1 MDVMKGLCLF
11 VVLLMLSQ
19 GAVAAAGDANATQ
32 FFYIV
37 KKLFPEASE
46 IAVFISP
53 ETLSEQKTMLDRA
66 AAQNKVKAT
75 VYLIETSTDVGKRIR
90 ELKENSILVIFDSS
104 VLLKKSTQLYVLKN
118 CKEKQI
124 SVFTSSRE
132 YSDLGALLGIIKSS
146 DSTVNLVLNLKQN
159 EYLKPKFTDVFIKN
173 TGIAEV
179 IQ

>member
-1 MDVMKGLCLF
+1 MDVKKGLCLF

-19 GAVAAAGDANATQ
+19 GAAAFAGDANASQ

-37 KKLFPEASE
+37 KKLFPDATE
-46 IAVFISP
+46 IAVFISH
-53 ETLSEQKTMLDRA
+53 ESLSEQKTMLDRA

-75 VYLIETSTDVGKRIR
+75 IYLIETSTDVGKRIR
-90 ELKENSILVIFDSS
+90 ELRENSILVIFNSS
-104 VLLKKSTQLYVLKN
+104 VLLKKSTQLYILKN

-132 YSDLGALLGIIKSS
+132 YSDLGALLGIIKGS
-146 DSTVNLVLNLKQN
+146 DNTVDLVLNLKQN
-159 EYLKPKFTDVFIKN
+159 EYLKPKFTDVLIQQV
-173 TGIAEV
+173 GIAEV